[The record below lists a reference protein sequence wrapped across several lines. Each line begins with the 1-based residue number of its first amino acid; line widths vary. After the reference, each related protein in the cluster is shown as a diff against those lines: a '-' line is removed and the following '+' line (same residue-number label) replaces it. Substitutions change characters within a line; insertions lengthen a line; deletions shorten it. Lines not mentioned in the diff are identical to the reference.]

1 MNQQDE
7 RDFWCLVGIPS
18 MLPRALADHL
28 PWALGLRSWCGHLS
42 CPEPEAELT
51 ICLRSAIREGLE
63 ALRSSLLGVSSAGSG
78 VRSASSPRSAVC
90 KADSTSSDLTAS
102 TGDSHTTWIV
112 RPGDKTVGGKTIPRH
127 VLYSG
132 SCLSPHPH
140 ACCRLEP
147 RAVSA
152 RARRQEAARHTTCS
166 PKTWIQKGQTSRP
179 LRPQAAAGDGFRRG
193 KRPAR

>member
-1 MNQQDE
+1 
-7 RDFWCLVGIPS
+7 

-112 RPGDKTVGGKTIPRH
+112 RPGDKTVGGKP
-127 VLYSG
+127 
-132 SCLSPHPH
+132 SPDMFYTVGP
-140 ACCRLEP
+140 ACPLTHTLAAVWSLEP
-147 RAVSA
+147 FLHGHVVRKQPATA
-152 RARRQEAARHTTCS
+152 RARQRH
-166 PKTWIQKGQTSRP
+166 
-179 LRPQAAAGDGFRRG
+179 GFRRG

>member
-112 RPGDKTVGGKTIPRH
+112 RPGDKTVGGKPSPDMFIQW
-127 VLYSG
+127 VL
-132 SCLSPHPH
+132 LVPSPT
-140 ACCRLEP
+140 RLLP
-147 RAVSA
+147 FGA
-152 RARRQEAARHTTCS
+152 
-166 PKTWIQKGQTSRP
+166 
-179 LRPQAAAGDGFRRG
+179 
-193 KRPAR
+193 

>member
-102 TGDSHTTWIV
+102 TGESHTTWIV

-127 VLYSG
+127 DLYSG
-132 SCLSPHPH
+132 SCLCPHPH

-147 RAVSA
+147 RAVLHGHVVRKQPATA
-152 RARRQEAARHTTCS
+152 RARQRH
-166 PKTWIQKGQTSRP
+166 
-179 LRPQAAAGDGFRRG
+179 GFRRG